1 MFSVVLGTVE
11 GTSQLYFLKRELCA
25 QMNQKRELWQDILP
39 TVFIHS
45 TELQI
50 TFHWEV
56 FAFYC
61 TALKKSIVFVLV
73 VQCFIEKC
81 SLGARNC
88 CYLIKGEHSGCSSCP
103 SKCFWSK
110 SHVTDPFRGSPA
122 CRVWKWKI
130 IPVMLWYSTAQ
141 FIEDEIYRA

>member
-50 TFHWEV
+50 TFH
-56 FAFYC
+56 
-61 TALKKSIVFVLV
+61 
-73 VQCFIEKC
+73 
-81 SLGARNC
+81 
-88 CYLIKGEHSGCSSCP
+88 
-103 SKCFWSK
+103 
-110 SHVTDPFRGSPA
+110 
-122 CRVWKWKI
+122 
-130 IPVMLWYSTAQ
+130 
-141 FIEDEIYRA
+141 